1 MPTQEN
7 LSELATELQSRI
19 PECLDDL
26 SESPQNILLHNKCI
40 GAIATYVFVNTGHRY
55 SVVINMLPQE
65 VTKVQVSGDKV
76 VIHVKDHKTAG
87 SFGRVNMA
95 LSKKEYQWLHQFA
108 QLRCE
113 LPGFRSLVKTFFFTS
128 SGKPFRKLNDTVM
141 DTCLNCGMPKAFTM
155 SQLRSGVLTCI
166 ERGLPEDQRRLVS
179 HMMCHSVETADR
191 FYVAEPELAELHV
204 G

>member
-108 QLRCE
+108 QLRYRE
-113 LPGFRSLVKTFFFTS
+113 GPAGGPAAAGVAH
-128 SGKPFRKLNDTVM
+128 DV
-141 DTCLNCGMPKAFTM
+141 
-155 SQLRSGVLTCI
+155 SQ
-166 ERGLPEDQRRLVS
+166 RGDCRPLLCRG
-179 HMMCHSVETADR
+179 T
-191 FYVAEPELAELHV
+191 
-204 G
+204 